1 MLASV
6 ETTPILPGLSPVA
19 GKPILVR
26 FDGDLLSSNGGLLAL
41 REVEQRLGIAQ
52 RLGACIEDPRAPGRV
67 VHGLDEIIRFRMLTI
82 TAGYARW
89 LIIIARVTAR
99 FHSGSS

>member
-6 ETTPILPGLSPVA
+6 EATPTLPGLSPVS
-19 GKPILVR
+19 GKPIIAR

-52 RLGACIEDPRAPGRV
+52 RLAARIDDPRAPGRV
-67 VHGLDEIIRFRMLTI
+67 VHGFDEIIRFRMLM
-82 TAGYARW
+82 
-89 LIIIARVTAR
+89 IATSFQDGNA
-99 FHSGSS
+99 